1 MPQWLRAFAVLTED
15 PGLVLSTHASSSQL
29 PVTPAQEIR
38 CPLLTFEGLCT
49 HMIHTHALRQTYINT
64 LKINLKIFYNFESLY
79 VSLTALE
86 LAM

>member
-1 MPQWLRAFAVLTED
+1 MPQWLRAFPVFRED

-64 LKINLKIFYNFESLY
+64 LKINLKIFYNFETVY
-79 VSLTALE
+79 VCLAALE